1 MPIYGELLGLQRR
14 DAPLGEI
21 RMGDSVEQ
29 PGKDWRRPVR
39 LETFRFTSSEA
50 NIRAVAAKYGGQAA
64 PWPRRKGKWTVTTER
79 KALDVWVPPAGL
91 AVDTNMEMWDGAI
104 RRRQCDGRTE
114 RISGKPCSCPRP
126 SDPSDPASVMRALD
140 ERHRL
145 ACLRPPQACKTL
157 TRMNLTIP
165 DLPGITGTW
174 RLNTG
179 SENAAVET
187 AGAANAMTLARGDG
201 VYLPAVL
208 YFQWRYRADDGS
220 PYPVPFL
227 QLGLSMEDLARGL
240 LPAGASGLLT
250 QLQAAAAGQR
260 PALAADRARAITT
273 GAAPPPEAPD
283 GVLTGT
289 VVTPGG
295 PRGTDW
301 LIAALGAAAALSTA
315 EQGRQLWR
323 EAAARARAGEVT
335 GAGAARVQET
345 ITARL
350 ADLGGQAARAA
361 VAALDDADPWAVKV
375 EGLTSAEDAD
385 GALAELED
393 LRRAGTVEEAR
404 AARVRAAILL
414 RFPQATP

>member
-1 MPIYGELLGLQRR
+1 MPIDGTILGLQRR

-21 RMGDSVEQ
+21 RMGDSVEV
-29 PGKDWRRPVR
+29 PGKKGRQPVR
-39 LETFRFTSSEA
+39 LETFRFTSSEP
-50 NIRAVAAKYGGQAA
+50 NIRAVAAKYGGEAV
-64 PWPRRKGKWTVTTER
+64 PWPRRKGKWTVTTDR
-79 KALDVWVPPAGL
+79 AALDVWVPPAGL

-126 SDPSDPASVMRALD
+126 SDPSDPASVLRALD

-145 ACLRPPQACKTL
+145 AGLRPPQACKTL

-187 AGAANAMTLARGDG
+187 AGAANAMTIARGDG
-201 VYLPAVL
+201 VYLPALL

-220 PYPVPFL
+220 PYVVPFL
-227 QLGLSMEDLARGL
+227 QIGMSMEELARGL
-240 LPAGASGLLT
+240 LPAGAGGLLA

-273 GAAPPPEAPD
+273 GAAAPAGED
-283 GVLTGT
+283 GVITGT
-289 VVTPGG
+289 VVDG
-295 PRGTDW
+295 PRGVDW
-301 LIAALGAAAALSTA
+301 LVAALGAAAVLTDADS
-315 EQGRQLWR
+315 GRKLWR
-323 EAAARARAGEVT
+323 ESAAMARAGQV
-335 GAGAARVQET
+335 AGTAAGRVQEA

-350 ADLGGQAARAA
+350 AHLRAEAAARE
-361 VAALDDADPWAVKV
+361 AALDAADPWAVKV
-375 EGLTSAEDAD
+375 EGLTSPQDAAD
-385 GALAELED
+385 ALAELDELQD
-393 LRRAGTVEEAR
+393 ASAVDPGRAS
-404 AARVRAAILL
+404 RVRAAITA
-414 RFPQATP
+414 RFPQAEPGAA